1 MFHIA
6 NSTTM
11 SKPITG
17 KVVAYITQGDRLL
30 VFSHPAFPEAGIQV
44 PAGTMKEGEAPE
56 EAVLREAREESGLDE
71 LEIRSLLGVQ
81 DYDLAAYGRA
91 EIQRRY
97 FFHLEFHGEAPA
109 TWRHYEANPS
119 DGSPA
124 PIEFEFYWVRLPDEV
139 PELSG
144 DQGALLSEVDFN
156 DDRQRLV
163 ESALSGI
170 TLPADVT
177 IRAWTDADFP
187 DIQSLSSTEGW
198 PTPEN
203 RPDDAL
209 AAWRQSWPT
218 LVATNGE
225 TVIGFLRALTDG
237 RVTTYVAELLVEPQ
251 WRGKGIGRALVE
263 TCHNLC
269 PSMRLDLLTT
279 GSGDRFYEAAG
290 FRHFGG
296 YRKSY
301 R

>member
-1 MFHIA
+1 
-6 NSTTM
+6 M

-17 KVVAYITQGDRLL
+17 KVVAYI
-30 VFSHPAFPEAGIQV
+30 
-44 PAGTMKEGEAPE
+44 
-56 EAVLREAREESGLDE
+56 
-71 LEIRSLLGVQ
+71 
-81 DYDLAAYGRA
+81 
-91 EIQRRY
+91 RY
-97 FFHLEFHGEAPA
+97 FFHLEFCGEAPA
-109 TWRHYEANPS
+109 TWRHYENDPS

-124 PIEFEFYWVRLPDEV
+124 PIEFEFFWVRLPDEV

-144 DQGALLSEVDFN
+144 GQGALLSEVGFD

-170 TLPADVT
+170 TLPTDVA

-187 DIQSLSSTEGW
+187 SIQRLSSTEGW

-209 AAWRQSWPT
+209 AAWRQSWPA
-218 LVATNGE
+218 LVATDGE

-237 RVTTYVAELLVEPQ
+237 AVTTYIAELLVEPR

-269 PSMRLDLLTT
+269 PSTRLDLLTT

>member
-17 KVVAYITQGDRLL
+17 KVVAYITQDDRLL
-30 VFSHPAFPEAGIQV
+30 VFSHPAFPEVGIQV

-144 DQGALLSEVDFN
+144 DQGALLSEVDF
-156 DDRQRLV
+156 
-163 ESALSGI
+163 
-170 TLPADVT
+170 
-177 IRAWTDADFP
+177 
-187 DIQSLSSTEGW
+187 
-198 PTPEN
+198 
-203 RPDDAL
+203 
-209 AAWRQSWPT
+209 
-218 LVATNGE
+218 
-225 TVIGFLRALTDG
+225 DG
-237 RVTTYVAELLVEPQ
+237 
-251 WRGKGIGRALVE
+251 
-263 TCHNLC
+263 
-269 PSMRLDLLTT
+269 
-279 GSGDRFYEAAG
+279 
-290 FRHFGG
+290 
-296 YRKSY
+296 
-301 R
+301 